1 MRWQMCDNKE
11 GSFTSPFVEM
21 AEKAPRPPHIC
32 QDCPVALVSRA
43 LADGKLSKIQG
54 SQIQGCTCKARYV
67 SLTAPLPRLHPA
79 SPRVRRCKC
88 LSSNDARA
96 AGHKPASAVRLGA
109 PVSSRYSPA
118 RHSRRDR
125 RLAADA
131 RQAGP
136 TRRGQRLGVPGRYL
150 PRAHRRARNA
160 HQDS

>member
-79 SPRVRRCKC
+79 SRESAAANVSAQMVHALLAINRRRQPD
-88 LSSNDARA
+88 LARLDLQSQDERIEARLLQVA
-96 AGHKPASAVRLGA
+96 AVEPQRLLL
-109 PVSSRYSPA
+109 
-118 RHSRRDR
+118 R
-125 RLAADA
+125 RL
-131 RQAGP
+131 P
-136 TRRGQRLGVPGRYL
+136 HVT
-150 PRAHRRARNA
+150 
-160 HQDS
+160 